1 MTRAP
6 GISNQKA
13 PVPRRHWAKR
23 CSNTASRRKRKAALA
38 AEKAAA
44 AKLEKELDSKGLP
57 KVNLFRFLPQQ
68 EKKATRSTDGSF
80 VFPKPWGNRWGA

>member
-1 MTRAP
+1 MNA
-6 GISNQKA
+6 QKA
-13 PVPRRHWAKR
+13 
-23 CSNTASRRKRKAALA
+23 
-38 AEKAAA
+38 AE
-44 AKLEKELDSKGLP
+44 AKLEKELDAKGLP